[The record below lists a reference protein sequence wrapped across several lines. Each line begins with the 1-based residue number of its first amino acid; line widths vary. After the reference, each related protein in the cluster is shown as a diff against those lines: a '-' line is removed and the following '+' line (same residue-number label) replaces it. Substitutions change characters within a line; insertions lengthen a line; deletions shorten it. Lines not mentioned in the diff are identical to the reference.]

1 MWPVMAQSHP
11 WTNVPSVVGAS
22 TTVGIMKMQEWC
34 VKVKGSV
41 CMYLVC
47 VSMCTVCVHGACV
60 LCVYSEYSYCVYR
73 ECVCTMNK
81 AI

>member
-11 WTNVPSVVGAS
+11 WTNVPSVDGAP

-41 CMYLVC
+41 YMYFMHINVCQCALYVYMVHVYCECMC
-47 VSMCTVCVHGACV
+47 M
-60 LCVYSEYSYCVYR
+60 
-73 ECVCTMNK
+73 
-81 AI
+81 